1 MVWPAARPLVS
12 GLENPI
18 LAPGARVT
26 SLDSDTRAPADVRK
40 FPLTTLIAMVVG
52 SMVGAG
58 IFSLPRNFALATGV
72 YGALIAW
79 VIAGTGMLMLAFVFQ
94 TLAVRKPE
102 LDAGVYAYAKAGFG
116 EYLGFFSAWG
126 YWASACIGNVTYW
139 VLISSTLGLLWPGVF
154 GHGDTVAAF
163 VLGSAGLWIFY
174 VLITRGVQ
182 EAAVVNKIVTVA
194 KIVPIVT
201 FIVVVIFGLK
211 AHVFSANLWGG
222 EAHSARALFGQV
234 RGTMLTTV
242 FVFLGI
248 EGASVYSRYAR
259 RRQDVG
265 RATVIGFAGVLALMV
280 GVTVFSYGILSRAE
294 LQHLRQPSMAGVMEA
309 VVGYWGTAFISVGVI
324 VSVLGAYLA
333 WTLMSAEVLFV
344 AAKDKDMPSFLARTS
359 GKNVPVPALIMTTVL
374 IQLALVVTLFSE
386 DAFTF
391 TLKLCS
397 ALSLIPYLLAAAYAL
412 RLGASGETYD
422 VRPQERGRQLF
433 VAGLATFY
441 TVFLVFAAGLD
452 FLLLSFIIYAP
463 GTVLFVMSRR
473 EQGRRAF
480 SRAELV
486 ICVIAVAGA
495 LTGIICL
502 AAGVITI

>member
-1 MVWPAARPLVS
+1 MTTV
-12 GLENPI
+12 ETK
-18 LAPGARVT
+18 APSEVK
-26 SLDSDTRAPADVRK
+26 K

-79 VIAGTGMLMLAFVFQ
+79 AVAGTGMLMLAFVFQ
-94 TLAVRKPE
+94 TLAVRKPD

-116 EYLGFFSAWG
+116 EYLGFFSGWG

-139 VLISSTLGLLWPGVF
+139 VLISSTLGLLWPGTF
-154 GHGDTVAAF
+154 GHGDTLAA
-163 VLGSAGLWIFY
+163 VLLGSAGLWIFHI
-174 VLITRGVQ
+174 LITRGVQ
-182 EAAVVNKIVTVA
+182 EAAVINKIVTVA
-194 KIVPIVT
+194 KVVPILT
-201 FIVVVIFGLK
+201 FIVVVIFALK

-222 EAHSARALFGQV
+222 GAHSASALFGQV
-234 RGTMLTTV
+234 RATMLTTV

-248 EGASVYSRYAR
+248 EGASVYSRYAK

-265 RATVIGFAGVLALMV
+265 RATVIGLVGVTAMMV
-280 GVTVFSYGILSRAE
+280 AVTVFSYGILSRAE
-294 LQHLRQPSMAGVMEA
+294 LQGLRQPSMAGVMEA

-333 WTLMSAEVLFV
+333 WTMMAAEVLYV
-344 AAKDKDMPSFLARTS
+344 AAKDRDMPSFLTRTS
-359 GKNVPVPALIMTTVL
+359 GKNVPVPALIMTSVL
-374 IQLALVVTLFSE
+374 IQLALVVTLFSA

-397 ALSLIPYLLAAAYAL
+397 SLSLVPYLLAAAYAL
-412 RLGASGETYD
+412 KLGASGETYE
-422 VRPQERGRQLF
+422 VRPQDRARQLF

-473 EQGRRAF
+473 EQNRRYF
-480 SRAELV
+480 SPTELIILV
-486 ICVIAVAGA
+486 VAVAGFIAGIAA
-495 LTGIICL
+495 LATGAIEI
-502 AAGVITI
+502 

>member
-1 MVWPAARPLVS
+1 MTAV
-12 GLENPI
+12 ETK
-18 LAPGARVT
+18 APVE
-26 SLDSDTRAPADVRK
+26 VRK

-72 YGALIAW
+72 LGALIAW

-116 EYLGFFSAWG
+116 EYLGFFSAFG

-154 GHGDTVAAF
+154 GHGDTLAAVA
-163 VLGSAGLWIFY
+163 LGSAGLWLFHF
-174 VLITRGVQ
+174 LIARGVQ
-182 EAAVVNKIVTVA
+182 GAAVINKIVTVA
-194 KIVPIVT
+194 KIVPILT
-201 FIVVVIFGLK
+201 FIVVAIFAFK
-211 AHVFSANLWGG
+211 AHVFSENWWGG
-222 EAHSARALFGQV
+222 EPKTASALFDQV
-234 RGTMLTTV
+234 RATMLITV

-248 EGASVYSRYAR
+248 EGAAVYSRYAK

-265 RATVIGFAGVLALMV
+265 RATVVGFLGVTALMV
-280 GVTVFSYGILSRAE
+280 AVTIFSYGILSRAE
-294 LQHLRQPSMAGVMEA
+294 LEKLRQPSMAGAMEA
-309 VVGYWGTAFISVGVI
+309 VVGHWGLAFISLGVI

-333 WTLMSAEVLFV
+333 WTMMAAEVLFV

-359 GKNVPVPALIMTTVL
+359 DRSAPVPALLMTSIL
-374 IQLALVVTLFSE
+374 IQAALLVTLFSS

-391 TLKLCS
+391 MLKLCS
-397 ALSLIPYLLAAAYAL
+397 SLSLIPYLLAAGYAL
-412 RLGASGETYD
+412 KLGARGETYD
-422 VRPQERGRQLF
+422 TQPQNRNKELF

-441 TVFLVFAAGLD
+441 TVFLVFAAGVG
-452 FLLLSFIIYAP
+452 FLLLSLVIYTP

-473 EQGRRAF
+473 EQNRKLF
-480 SRAELV
+480 SPAELV
-486 ICVIAVAGA
+486 ILAFAVIGFVAGIIA
-495 LTGIICL
+495 LATG
-502 AAGVITI
+502 AITI

>member
-1 MVWPAARPLVS
+1 MTTV
-12 GLENPI
+12 ETK
-18 LAPGARVT
+18 APSEVK
-26 SLDSDTRAPADVRK
+26 K

-79 VIAGTGMLMLAFVFQ
+79 AVAGTGMLMLAFVFQ
-94 TLAVRKPE
+94 TLAVRKPD

-116 EYLGFFSAWG
+116 EYLGFFSGWG

-139 VLISSTLGLLWPGVF
+139 VLISSTLGLLWPGTF
-154 GHGDTVAAF
+154 GHGDTLAA
-163 VLGSAGLWIFY
+163 VLLGSAGLWIFHI
-174 VLITRGVQ
+174 LITRGVQ
-182 EAAVVNKIVTVA
+182 EAAVINKIVTVA
-194 KIVPIVT
+194 KVVPILT
-201 FIVVVIFGLK
+201 FIVVVIFALK

-222 EAHSARALFGQV
+222 GAHSASALFGQV
-234 RGTMLTTV
+234 RATMLTTV

-248 EGASVYSRYAR
+248 EGASVYSRYAK

-265 RATVIGFAGVLALMV
+265 RATVVGLVGVTAMMV
-280 GVTVFSYGILSRAE
+280 AVTVFSYGILSRAE
-294 LQHLRQPSMAGVMEA
+294 LQGLRQPSMAGVMEA

-333 WTLMSAEVLFV
+333 WTMMAAEVLYV
-344 AAKDKDMPSFLARTS
+344 AAKDRDMPSFLTRTS
-359 GKNVPVPALIMTTVL
+359 GKNVPVPALIMTSVL
-374 IQLALVVTLFSE
+374 IQLALVITLFSA

-397 ALSLIPYLLAAAYAL
+397 SLSLVPYLLAAAYAL
-412 RLGASGETYD
+412 KLGASGETYE
-422 VRPQERGRQLF
+422 VRPQDRARQLF

-473 EQGRRAF
+473 EQNRRYF
-480 SRAELV
+480 SPTELIILV
-486 ICVIAVAGA
+486 VAVAGFIAGIAA
-495 LTGIICL
+495 LATGAIEI
-502 AAGVITI
+502 

>member
-1 MVWPAARPLVS
+1 VTTV
-12 GLENPI
+12 ETK
-18 LAPGARVT
+18 APSEVK
-26 SLDSDTRAPADVRK
+26 K

-79 VIAGTGMLMLAFVFQ
+79 AVAGTGMLMLAFVFQ
-94 TLAVRKPE
+94 TLAVRKPD

-116 EYLGFFSAWG
+116 EYLGFFSGWG

-139 VLISSTLGLLWPGVF
+139 VLISSTLGLLWPGTF
-154 GHGDTVAAF
+154 GHGDTLAA
-163 VLGSAGLWIFY
+163 VLLGSAGLWIFHI
-174 VLITRGVQ
+174 LITRGVQ
-182 EAAVVNKIVTVA
+182 EAAVINKIVTVA
-194 KIVPIVT
+194 KVVPILT
-201 FIVVVIFGLK
+201 FIVVVIFALK
-211 AHVFSANLWGG
+211 ADVFSANLWGG
-222 EAHSARALFGQV
+222 GAHSASALFGQV
-234 RGTMLTTV
+234 RATMLTTV

-248 EGASVYSRYAR
+248 EGASVYSRYAK

-265 RATVIGFAGVLALMV
+265 RATVIGLVGVTAMMV
-280 GVTVFSYGILSRAE
+280 AVTVFSYGILSRAE
-294 LQHLRQPSMAGVMEA
+294 LQGLRQPSMAGVMEA

-333 WTLMSAEVLFV
+333 WTMMAAEVLYV
-344 AAKDKDMPSFLARTS
+344 AAKDRDMPSFLTRTS
-359 GKNVPVPALIMTTVL
+359 GKNVPVPALIMTSVL
-374 IQLALVVTLFSE
+374 IQLALVVTLFSA

-397 ALSLIPYLLAAAYAL
+397 SLSLVPYLLAAAYAL
-412 RLGASGETYD
+412 KLGASGETYD
-422 VRPQERGRQLF
+422 VRPQDRARQLF

-473 EQGRRAF
+473 EQNRRYF
-480 SRAELV
+480 SPAELIILV
-486 ICVIAVAGA
+486 VAVAGFIAGIAA
-495 LTGIICL
+495 LATGAIEI
-502 AAGVITI
+502 